1 MGLIR
6 NGSAQWLGTGLE
18 GSGTLNSPSGV
29 LDDTPYSVSKRFENE
44 DGKAGTNPEELI
56 AAAHAGCFCMALS
69 FQITGAGFTPT
80 RLAADAAIHMRQDG
94 FDWSFEKIVLD
105 LEAEIPEI
113 EEAQFLELANNA
125 KEGCPVSM
133 ALSAVPIELNAKLL

>member
-18 GSGTLNSPSGV
+18 GSGTLDTPSG
-29 LDDTPYSVSKRFENE
+29 LLNDTPYSLSDRFENE

-69 FQITGAGFTPT
+69 FQISGAGFTPT
-80 RLAADAAIHMRQDG
+80 RLAANAAIHMRQEG

-105 LEAEIPEI
+105 LEAEIQGIDET
-113 EEAQFLELANNA
+113 QFLELANNA
-125 KEGCPVSM
+125 KAGCPVSM
-133 ALSAVPIELNAKLL
+133 ALAAVPIELNAKLL